1 MNRAFHD
8 KPFDAATKIK
18 LEIFRL
24 YIRAWLPVML
34 TKPTDGRRPFT
45 RANIFDF
52 FAGPGRDLQGVH
64 GSPLIVQDEIKKYCA
79 TQADLKGDVT
89 VRMVFNDI
97 DKKNV
102 DRLQHD
108 LQAGRCPK
116 DCCHYEFLNL
126 PFEEAL
132 AKSLP
137 SMKEWGEAKLVILDQ
152 CGVTEVTPRT
162 VKALV
167 DCGATDVLFFISS
180 SFLRRFAAEP
190 EMRTKFAI
198 DPNLPKIEENDTI
211 HRFICQ
217 HFRDELTGTGI
228 ELAPFSLK
236 KGPNVYGVIFASA
249 HLKGLERFLAV
260 CWKIDP
266 HTGEANFNIEG
277 DLAWA
282 GQKLLFGDPVN
293 PSKIDRFERDVTS
306 YIARNSPNNMTL
318 YRFCLEQGFP
328 ATKANESLRHLQEK
342 GKLRVDDAIS
352 GRPARKSS
360 FYLKDEKLK
369 AIFKVQEP

>member
-1 MNRAFHD
+1 MGNAFHD

-45 RANIFDF
+45 RVNIFDF

-79 TQADLKGDVT
+79 TQGRLKGDVT
-89 VRMVFNDI
+89 VRLVFNDI
-97 DKKNV
+97 DKDNV
-102 DRLQHD
+102 DRLQQD
-108 LQAGRCPK
+108 LQESRCPK
-116 DCCHYEFLNL
+116 DCCRYEFLNL
-126 PFEEAL
+126 PFEDAL

-137 SMKEWGEAKLVILDQ
+137 WMRAWGEAKLVILDQ
-152 CGVTEVTPRT
+152 CGVTEVTPAT
-162 VKALV
+162 VKTLV

-190 EMRTKFAI
+190 EMQTKFAI
-198 DPNLPKIEENDTI
+198 PLDLPKIEENDTI
-211 HRFICQ
+211 HRYICQ
-217 HFRDELTGTGI
+217 HFREELAGTGI

-236 KGPNVYGVIFASA
+236 KGPNVYGLIFASA
-249 HLKGLERFLAV
+249 HLKGLERFLSV

-266 HTGEANFNIEG
+266 TTGEANFNIEG

-282 GQKLLFGDPVN
+282 GQALLFGDPVK
-293 PSKIDRFERDVTS
+293 PSKTDRFERDLLD
-306 YIARNSPNNMTL
+306 YIANTTPTNIML

-328 ATKANESLRHLQEK
+328 AAKANESLRRLQEK
-342 GKLRVDDAIS
+342 EKLRVDDALDGS
-352 GRPARKSS
+352 PARKKS
-360 FYLKDEKLK
+360 FYLKDEQLK
-369 AIFKVQEP
+369 VVFNSLPT

>member
-1 MNRAFHD
+1 MGNAFHD

-52 FAGPGRDLQGVH
+52 FAGPGRDLKGVH

-79 TQADLKGDVT
+79 TQGRLKGDVT
-89 VRMVFNDI
+89 VRLVFNDI
-97 DKKNV
+97 DKDNV
-102 DRLQHD
+102 DRLQQD
-108 LQAGRCPK
+108 LQESRCPK
-116 DCCHYEFLNL
+116 DCCRYEFLNL
-126 PFEEAL
+126 PFEDAL

-137 SMKEWGEAKLVILDQ
+137 WMRAWGEAKLVILDQ
-152 CGVTEVTPRT
+152 CGVTEVRPAT
-162 VKALV
+162 VKTLV

-190 EMRTKFAI
+190 EMQTKFAI
-198 DPNLPKIEENDTI
+198 PLDLPKIEENDTI
-211 HRFICQ
+211 HRYICQ
-217 HFRDELTGTGI
+217 HFREELAGTGI

-236 KGPNVYGVIFASA
+236 KPPNVYGVVFASL
-249 HLKGLERFLAV
+249 HLSGLERFLSV

-266 HTGEANFNIEG
+266 TTGEANFNIEG
-277 DLAWA
+277 DPAYA
-282 GQKLLFGDPVN
+282 KQGVLFKEPGRMTKV
-293 PSKIDRFERDVTS
+293 DRFERDILEF
-306 YIARNSPNNMTL
+306 IAHRSPPNPVL

-328 ATKANESLRHLQEK
+328 AAKANESLRRLQEK
-342 GKLRVDDAIS
+342 EKLRVDDALDGS
-352 GRPARKSS
+352 PARKKS
-360 FYLKDEKLK
+360 FYLKDEQLK
-369 AIFKVQEP
+369 VVFNSLPT